1 MFLVPDTQ
9 VRLTLLRHFPNYCRA
24 VDRDT
29 MIDDILP
36 ALLLGLKDTNSQLV
50 SATLRALADLVPI
63 LGPEVVVGSNRTKI
77 FSDGSPGKA
86 KPEGPPSGGLGLGLA
101 QHAPPTPP
109 ALFVPRYVKRIAI
122 QFKEI

>member
-1 MFLVPDTQ
+1 
-9 VRLTLLRHFPNYCRA
+9 
-24 VDRDT
+24 

-86 KPEGPPSGGLGLGLA
+86 KPEGCLGGPAAGGLGLGLA

-122 QFKEI
+122 QLKEIL